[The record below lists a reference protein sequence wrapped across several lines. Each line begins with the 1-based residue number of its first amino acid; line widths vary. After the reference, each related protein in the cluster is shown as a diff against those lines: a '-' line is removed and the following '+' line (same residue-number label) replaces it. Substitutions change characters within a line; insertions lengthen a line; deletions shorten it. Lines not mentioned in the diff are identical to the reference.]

1 MVEPARM
8 RAVQRKGYSR
18 REFMRDVGL
27 MGGGAYLVC
36 YTLGC
41 RDKTSTLDGAAGP
54 KRTPGAVPSG
64 LKTFTADEYRVV
76 AAACARIL
84 PSETDATG
92 AIEAGVPDYIDCMLA
107 STPIQRQ
114 REDFLTGLASFD
126 RQSRS
131 NFGAGFAGLKSDL
144 QDEMIKRF
152 QFSRFSGEQ
161 KFFNELLVLTLEGF
175 LGDPRY
181 GGNRDR
187 LGWKLTGFEP
197 PFPLS
202 KAHSCSHGSAG

>member
-1 MVEPARM
+1 M
-8 RAVQRKGYSR
+8 RAVQKRRYSR
-18 REFMRDVGL
+18 REFVRDVGL

-41 RDKTSTLDGAAGP
+41 EKPGRTPPAADAGP
-54 KRTPGAVPSG
+54 AARAVPTG

-84 PSETDATG
+84 PSDGDGPG
-92 AIEAGVPDYIDCMLA
+92 ALEAGVPDYIDCMLA
-107 STPIQRQ
+107 TTPIARQ
-114 REDFLTGLASFD
+114 KDDFLTGLASFD

-131 NFGAGFAGLKSDL
+131 NFGAGFAGLKPEF

-161 KFFNELLVLTLEGF
+161 KFFNELLVLTMEGF

-187 LGWKLTGFEP
+187 VGWKLTGFEP

-202 KAHSCSHGSAG
+202 KAATCSHHG